1 MVKVRVSTRADLSL
15 IEDDLAE
22 SIEDYLAESAEA
34 LTDRQRA
41 AVCSRLAEMAASL
54 MQKIQ
59 RNVTLD
65 DGELPDSEDDEEE
78 DDEEEEDDDD
88 NDQKEEEEANKDQ
101 DRKVKGE
108 DRQQQQETAAMM
120 RPRKTKTN
128 KRRKYRQ
135 VELADVLQGDDESR
149 ALEAQVTLQARRSI
163 DP

>member
-22 SIEDYLAESAEA
+22 SIEQYLGEAAEA

-65 DGELPDSEDDEEE
+65 DGELPDSDDE
-78 DDEEEEDDDD
+78 DQGEDDDD
-88 NDQKEEEEANKDQ
+88 DDNGDDGDESEHSIKA
-101 DRKVKGE
+101 
-108 DRQQQQETAAMM
+108 
-120 RPRKTKTN
+120 
-128 KRRKYRQ
+128 RRKKHRQ

-149 ALEAQVTLQARRSI
+149 ALEAEVGRERGKQK
-163 DP
+163 